1 MSGWT
6 CPGGC
11 TVFELNRSYEVEG
24 GMVPDGVV
32 EAVDMAGNGLL
43 SPGAGVE
50 DGAPHPEEAFIGA

>member
-1 MSGWT
+1 
-6 CPGGC
+6 
-11 TVFELNRSYEVEG
+11 
-24 GMVPDGVV
+24 MVPDGVV